1 MTRAVSLIAASLLA
15 YGVVGCGD
23 SERASS
29 GADEPMTVSNGQFF
43 EGSYPSD
50 QGGPAI
56 TSTSGFRSTIIPAGT
71 VAKSIGGNAAAGA
84 LSVAVALD
92 GLSGG
97 YWVVP
102 VGAPDQET
110 KGELTWKVT

>member
-1 MTRAVSLIAASLLA
+1 MRRALALLALPLLA
-15 YGVVGCGD
+15 YGAVGCGD
-23 SERASS
+23 SAEAHS
-29 GADEPMTVSNGQFF
+29 GANEALTVSNGQFF

-50 QGGPAI
+50 QGGPAV

-71 VAKSIGGNAAAGA
+71 VAKSIGGNAAASS

-92 GLSGG
+92 GLGSG
-97 YWVVP
+97 YWVSP

-110 KGELTWKVT
+110 KGELTWK